1 VKNMRE
7 KLAVSEIIGI
17 VLLLAMAVSL
27 FVMVQL
33 IVFSYPFEPAAPSV
47 NIVGS
52 ISNGNILLE
61 HHGGESLSL
70 KTRIIFVINDTTEYG
85 ITTGEDDYL
94 IISDNDSYWE
104 IGEIVSYTPSEDIA
118 GKKVSAT
125 VVDVKTNSV
134 VMYGILQEE
143 TADNS

>member
-1 VKNMRE
+1 MKNKRE
-7 KLAVSEIIGI
+7 KFAVSEIIGVVI
-17 VLLLAMAVSL
+17 LLAMAVSL

-52 ISNGNILLE
+52 ISKGNILLV

-70 KTRIIFVINDTTEYG
+70 KTRIIFVINDTADYE
-85 ITTGEDDYL
+85 IITGEDDYL
-94 IISDNDSYWE
+94 IISDDDNYWE
-104 IGEIVSYTPSEDIA
+104 IGEIISYTPSEAIA

-143 TADNS
+143 AAEYS